1 MLPPPRHEASNHHEE
16 KRSLTPSTL
25 IPVLLVH
32 PGIATLAIFH
42 FRHGWFFAIFVF
54 CSVLVL
60 ANVVHYI
67 LFRILRRKESIS
79 HPLGWGLQKHLGKP
93 ARTIFLLTCLLIVL
107 PVIPG
112 LPDNIDSMLRHAF
125 IMLMVVALGWFAV
138 GCIYVLQAIMLR
150 RYDLAAENNIR
161 ARRIHTQFQLFRRV
175 LIAFVVVIDIGALL
189 WTFNDPRI
197 WHYGSGLLAS
207 AGIASLIIA
216 TAAKSTAAN
225 FFAGLQIAITEP
237 LRIDDVVVVQGEWGR
252 VEEINSAY
260 VVIKIWDLRRLVV
273 PLNYFIENS
282 FQNWTRESSD
292 ILGTAFLYVDY
303 SVPVDDLRRQ
313 LEAIV
318 HPSPLW
324 NKQVC
329 GLQVT
334 NLTDRSMELR
344 CLMSSRN
351 SSDNFDLRCLVR
363 ERMTAWIQQNYPD
376 AFPTMRFTAHSD
388 SSRQLE
394 EPSLAQHPA
403 EQHNL
408 REF

>member
-1 MLPPPRHEASNHHEE
+1 V
-16 KRSLTPSTL
+16 
-25 IPVLLVH
+25 PVVH
-32 PGIATLAIFH
+32 PELATLAIFH

-54 CSVLVL
+54 CTVLVL
-60 ANVVHYI
+60 ANVGHYI
-67 LFRILRRKESIS
+67 LFRLLRRRKETT
-79 HPLGWGLQKHLGKP
+79 HQRLGWRLHQYLGKP
-93 ARTIFLLTCLLIVL
+93 ARAIFLLTCLLIVL
-107 PVIPG
+107 PTIPG
-112 LPDNIDSMLRHAF
+112 LPDNIEAVLRQAF
-125 IMLMVVALGWFAV
+125 IMLVVVALGWFAV
-138 GCIYVLQAIMLR
+138 GCIYVLQSILLQ
-150 RYDLAAENNIR
+150 RYDLSDENNIR
-161 ARRIHTQFQLFRRV
+161 ARRIHTQFQVFRRI
-175 LIAFVVVIDIGALL
+175 LITFVVIIDIGALL

-216 TAAKSTAAN
+216 TAAKSTASN
-225 FFAGLQIAITEP
+225 VFAGLQIALTEP
-237 LRIDDVVVVQGEWGR
+237 LRLDDVVVVQGEWGR
-252 VEEINSAY
+252 VEEINSSY

-282 FQNWTRESSD
+282 FQNWTRESSE

-303 SVPVDDLRRQ
+303 SIPVEDLRRQ

-351 SSDNFDLRCLVR
+351 ASENFDLRCLVR
-363 ERMTAWIQQNYPD
+363 EKMTAWIQQNYPD
-376 AFPTMRFTAHSD
+376 AFPITRFASRSD
-388 SSRQLE
+388 FANQNGDQNLV
-394 EPSLAQHPA
+394 QHPA
-403 EQHNL
+403 LQSDSG
-408 REF
+408 RFRSSSD

>member
-1 MLPPPRHEASNHHEE
+1 
-16 KRSLTPSTL
+16 LTPATL
-25 IPVLLVH
+25 IPAES
-32 PGIATLAIFH
+32 PSGQGALAALAVFH

-67 LFRILRRKESIS
+67 LFRILRRKESTS
-79 HPLGWGLQKHLGKP
+79 HPLGWGLQQHLGKP

-112 LPDNIDSMLRHAF
+112 LPDNLDSMLRQAV
-125 IMLMVVALGWFAV
+125 IMLMVVALGWFV
-138 GCIYVLQAIMLR
+138 IGCIYVLQSILLR
-150 RYDLAAENNIR
+150 RYDLSDENNIR
-161 ARRIHTQFQLFRRV
+161 ARRIHTQFQLFRRM
-175 LIAFVVVIDIGALL
+175 LITFVVIIDIGALL

-207 AGIASLIIA
+207 AGIASVIIA
-216 TAAKSTAAN
+216 TAARATAAN
-225 FFAGLQIAITEP
+225 FFAGLQIALTEP

-303 SVPVDDLRRQ
+303 SVPVEDLRKQ

-351 SSDNFDLRCLVR
+351 ASENFDLRCLVR
-363 ERMTAWIQQNYPD
+363 EKITAWIQQNHPA
-376 AFPTMRFTAHSD
+376 AFPTARFAALSEIPV
-388 SSRQLE
+388 QFN
-394 EPSLAQHPA
+394 AQGKLDPGVPA
-403 EQHNL
+403 VSTERTQKPQ
-408 REF
+408 

>member
-1 MLPPPRHEASNHHEE
+1 MLAM
-16 KRSLTPSTL
+16 
-25 IPVLLVH
+25 
-32 PGIATLAIFH
+32 LAIFH
-42 FRHGWFFAIFVF
+42 FRRDWYFAIFVF
-54 CSVLVL
+54 CGVLVF
-60 ANVVHYI
+60 ANLVHYI
-67 LFRILRRKESIS
+67 LFRLLRRQETGQ
-79 HPLGWGLQKHLGKP
+79 HRLGWGLQRYLGKP
-93 ARTIFLLTCLLIVL
+93 ARAIFLLTCCLIVL

-112 LPDNIDSMLRHAF
+112 LPDNIETMLRQGF
-125 IMLMVVALGWFAV
+125 VMLVVVALGWFAA
-138 GCIYVLQAIMLR
+138 GCIYVLQSIMLQ
-150 RYDLAAENNIR
+150 RYDLSAENNVQ
-161 ARRIHTQFQLFRRV
+161 ARRVHTQFQLFRRV
-175 LIAFVVVIDIGALL
+175 LIAFVVIIDIGALL

-225 FFAGLQIAITEP
+225 FFAGVQIAITEP
-237 LRIDDVVVVQGEWGR
+237 IRIDDVVVVQGEWGR

-260 VVIKIWDLRRLVV
+260 VVIKIWDLRRLIV

-303 SVPVDDLRRQ
+303 SVPVEDLRRQ
-313 LEAIV
+313 LDAIV

-351 SSDNFDLRCLVR
+351 SSENFDLRCLVR
-363 ERMTAWIQQNYPD
+363 EKMTAWIQQNYPD

-388 SSRQLE
+388 SLRELE
-394 EPSLAQHPA
+394 GPSLTQHPA
-403 EQHNL
+403 GQHNV